1 MTEAAPSPFALLKPA
16 ASGDLEALRA
26 QIDHSL
32 TDLAQQPS
40 PTIALIEGLIFARLA
55 ASIGTIRDKGRVLSM
70 LALLGSIADDE
81 DIRASASAEAI
92 ATASIL
98 ADQGG
103 EVGELAA
110 HGVNEVVALSD
121 DPDLLEA
128 AKAIEAELRSAYA

>member
-1 MTEAAPSPFALLKPA
+1 MKEAAPSPFALLKSA
-16 ASGDLEALRA
+16 ASGDLDALRA
-26 QIDHSL
+26 QVDHSL
-32 TDLAQQPS
+32 ADLARQPD

-70 LALLGSIADDE
+70 LALLGSVADDE
-81 DIRASASAEAI
+81 NIRSAASAEAI

-103 EVGELAA
+103 DSGERVAQ
-110 HGVNEVVALSD
+110 GVNEVVAFLD
-121 DPDLLEA
+121 DPALLEA